1 MGGTTDRTQAWSE
14 ETLHAY
20 HDGELRGPA
29 RWRFERALRRNPALR
44 RELDQL
50 SALGDMLRDLD
61 ARQPGPDLW
70 DAIALELPAADAR
83 RSSSRAEAEPA
94 PATDLLWWLKPLGA
108 VAATAAIAVVVYGGL
123 FRKPEAADAGGVVR
137 WIDTGERGV
146 MVLDDDP
153 DTTIIW
159 ILDGLT
165 EGAWIGGRRGE
176 V

>member
-1 MGGTTDRTQAWSE
+1 MDRTHGWSE

-20 HDGELRGPA
+20 HDGELSGLA
-29 RWRFERALRRNPALR
+29 RWRFERELRRNPELR
-44 RELDQL
+44 HELDTL
-50 SALGDMLRDLD
+50 SALGHMLRDLD
-61 ARQPGPDLW
+61 SREAAPDLW
-70 DAIALELPAADAR
+70 DAIALELPGADAR
-83 RSSSRAEAEPA
+83 RRPSRAEEPA
-94 PATDLLWWLKPLGA
+94 WVSGLGWWLKPLGA
-108 VAATAAIAVVVYGGL
+108 VAATAAIAMVVVYGGFL
-123 FRKPEAADAGGVVR
+123 REPEASDAGGVVR
-137 WIDTGERGV
+137 WIDTGERSV